1 MSLTTRS
8 GSNSSINLAKARAA
22 AAAVCPS
29 GVSGPGG
36 GYTVDSCAPVNANPS
51 ASTASRHLS
60 QVSTSTSCPRRPSS
74 RASEIAGNACPGS
87 PNAATS
93 SRNCPSER
101 PIALTLRG
109 TRYPLKAEMAKRRN
123 NAQRLRNAV
132 YAMPGRTKAAML
144 RGIRSNRV
152 IVGAYVDKRGG
163 VCPMLAAHRNGGRT
177 NFGTFARAWDAYT
190 GANQRKP
197 RRASRRE
204 VRTLEGYLEMSL
216 VRDGIELDTET
227 HPDRPLREEVR
238 DVQATRRRLA
248 EAEARE
254 GSDVSVQ
261 DVLATT
267 YEEHSPSETS
277 AEHWAAELERADAH
291 PEPTD
296 A

>member
-1 MSLTTRS
+1 
-8 GSNSSINLAKARAA
+8 
-22 AAAVCPS
+22 
-29 GVSGPGG
+29 
-36 GYTVDSCAPVNANPS
+36 
-51 ASTASRHLS
+51 
-60 QVSTSTSCPRRPSS
+60 
-74 RASEIAGNACPGS
+74 
-87 PNAATS
+87 
-93 SRNCPSER
+93 
-101 PIALTLRG
+101 
-109 TRYPLKAEMAKRRN
+109 MAKRRN

-132 YAMPGRTKAAML
+132 YAMPARTKAAML
-144 RGIRSNRV
+144 RGVRANRV

-216 VRDGIELDTET
+216 VRDGIELDAET

-248 EAEARE
+248 EADARAL
-254 GSDVSVQ
+254 SDVSVQ
-261 DVLATT
+261 DMLATT